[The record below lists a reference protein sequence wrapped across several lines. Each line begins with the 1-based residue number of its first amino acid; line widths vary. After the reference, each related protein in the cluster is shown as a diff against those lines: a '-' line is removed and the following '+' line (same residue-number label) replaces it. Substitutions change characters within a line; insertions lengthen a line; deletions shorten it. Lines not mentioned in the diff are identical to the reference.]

1 MKRIRTADNGQ
12 TVVEFALMLPFFLF
26 MLLFLVEFGYAFYT
40 QILVRNSASE
50 AARYAAVGALPSAAC
65 AADSIQD
72 RVIDASGGLV
82 SCGGADT
89 ITVTYQ
95 DAVLGE
101 YTRSSGVAVR
111 IDYEYTPITPL
122 GAVASLISWGTVP
135 ATWDLSAC
143 ADSRLETRPSDQG
156 ALVAGADCS

>member
-1 MKRIRTADNGQ
+1 MRRVQDDRGQ
-12 TVVEFALMLPFFLF
+12 TVVEFTLMLPFFLF
-26 MLLFLVEFGYAFYT
+26 MLFFLVEFSYAFYT

-65 AADSIQD
+65 AAGSIED
-72 RVIDASGGLV
+72 RVIDASSNLV

-95 DAVLGE
+95 DTVLGE
-101 YTRSSGVAVR
+101 YTRGSGVAVR

-122 GAVASLISWGTVP
+122 GPIANLISWRSEEHT
-135 ATWDLSAC
+135 S
-143 ADSRLETRPSDQG
+143 EPSH
-156 ALVAGADCS
+156 